1 MIFLLKISISLLP
14 VMIFLLVLI
23 LMDSYKLLKPI
34 VVVLTVFYGICA
46 AAGAFLFQWNLMV
59 PEEGLMLLWGPLS
72 EEFLKALLPVM
83 LFKKK
88 RIGFI
93 VDSAIIGFASGAGFA
108 LLENILY
115 LYSIQSTNLLLW
127 IVRGLGTAVM
137 HGGTIAILMIF
148 SAYISERF
156 KSQKILIFLPGFLIA
171 VFIHSAFNKVLTS
184 QLFPSEYITAA
195 QLIILPLLI
204 SIAFTQS
211 EKSLRDWMEQGLES
225 SVRLLNAIRK
235 GKFSETKAGRYVYSL
250 REHFPVEVVADIF
263 CYLQIYLDLSAR
275 AKANLM
281 LREQGFPVQ
290 PDPDVE
296 NRFAELKQLTKNI
309 GKTGQRAMAP
319 VLQFSP
325 RDLWQ
330 LYYLEKKN
338 INRKER

>member
-1 MIFLLKISISLLP
+1 MMFVLKISISLLP
-14 VMIFLLVLI
+14 VLAFLLVLI
-23 LMDSYKLLKPI
+23 LMDSYKLLKPSLVALVI
-34 VVVLTVFYGICA
+34 LYGVFSAAVAFFLQRQLVISQQGLTLI
-46 AAGAFLFQWNLMV
+46 
-59 PEEGLMLLWGPLS
+59 WGPIS

-83 LFKKK
+83 MLKWK

-108 LLENILY
+108 LLENLLY
-115 LYSIQSTNLLLW
+115 LLTVQNTNPLLW

-148 SAYISERF
+148 SAYITERF
-156 KSQKILIFLPGFLIA
+156 KSQKILNFLPGLLIA
-171 VFIHSAFNKVLTS
+171 VIIHSAFNKILVS
-184 QLFPSEYITAA
+184 QIFPSEYVTVA

-235 GKFSETKAGRYVYSL
+235 GKFSETKSGRYIYSL
-250 REHFPVEVVADIF
+250 REHFPVEVVVDIF
-263 CYLQIYLDLSAR
+263 CYLQIYLDLTAQ
-275 AKANLM
+275 AKASLM
-281 LREQGFPVQ
+281 LREQGFPVI
-290 PDPDVE
+290 PDPEVE
-296 NRFAELKQLTKNI
+296 ERFAELKQLEKNI

-319 VLQFSP
+319 ILQSSP

-330 LYYLEKKN
+330 LYFLEKNK
-338 INRKER
+338 

>member
-1 MIFLLKISISLLP
+1 MMLILKISVSLLP
-14 VMIFLLVLI
+14 VLIFLLLLI
-23 LMDSYKLLKPI
+23 LMDSYKLLKPMI
-34 VVVLTVFYGICA
+34 VIMTILYGIVAAVCA
-46 AAGAFLFQWNLMV
+46 FFIQRQLVVSQQ
-59 PEEGLMLLWGPLS
+59 GLTLIWGPLS
-72 EEFLKALLPVM
+72 EEFLKALLPVLM
-83 LFKKK
+83 LKWK
-88 RIGFI
+88 RVGFI

-115 LYSIQSTNLLLW
+115 LHSIQSTNPLLW

-148 SAYISERF
+148 SAYITERF
-156 KSQKILIFLPGFLIA
+156 KSQRILTFLPGFLIA
-171 VFIHSAFNKVLTS
+171 VIIHSAFNKILAS
-184 QLFPSEYITAA
+184 QLFPSEYVTAA

-235 GKFSETKAGRYVYSL
+235 GKFSETKSGQYIYSL
-250 REHFPVEVVADIF
+250 REHFPVELVADIF

-296 NRFAELKQLTKNI
+296 NRFAELKQMAKNI

-319 VLQFSP
+319 ILQSSP

-330 LYYLEKKN
+330 LYYLEK
-338 INRKER
+338 IN